1 MLGYTEVEKVVHP
14 VILDDR
20 KYFWNGVL
28 AKNILVSWGNC
39 CVNGQNLNNIDLCCL
54 NLFQKMTNYTFCF
67 NEYRYKMCWKGEIS
81 QKIFCLWMRMTER
94 KIFFPPLLI
103 WPTKLGFRVW
113 HSQLSLYLNC
123 YEVQILEVAGALTH
137 DSFMTISFSSRGRS
151 SRTAPNCLTEI
162 LGCLRQLSPS

>member
-1 MLGYTEVEKVVHP
+1 MHAPLNFYQWRAIASLRIGSFRLRIETQRYLKYPMKGNIASHAEVEKVVNP

-20 KYFWNGVL
+20 EYFWNGVF
-28 AKNILVSWGNC
+28 AENILVSWGNC

-94 KIFFPPLLI
+94 KIFFPPLEEG
-103 WPTKLGFRVW
+103 T
-113 HSQLSLYLNC
+113 
-123 YEVQILEVAGALTH
+123 
-137 DSFMTISFSSRGRS
+137 
-151 SRTAPNCLTEI
+151 
-162 LGCLRQLSPS
+162 PSWKIPRN

>member
-1 MLGYTEVEKVVHP
+1 MAEVEKVVNP

-28 AKNILVSWGNC
+28 AENILVSWGNC

-94 KIFFPPLLI
+94 KIFFPPLLNTVREGHEHPI
-103 WPTKLGFRVW
+103 AGSPVMKVLLYSWFY
-113 HSQLSLYLNC
+113 SQLMGLYPLKWPEK
-123 YEVQILEVAGALTH
+123 YRITYIKIDE
-137 DSFMTISFSSRGRS
+137 
-151 SRTAPNCLTEI
+151 
-162 LGCLRQLSPS
+162 